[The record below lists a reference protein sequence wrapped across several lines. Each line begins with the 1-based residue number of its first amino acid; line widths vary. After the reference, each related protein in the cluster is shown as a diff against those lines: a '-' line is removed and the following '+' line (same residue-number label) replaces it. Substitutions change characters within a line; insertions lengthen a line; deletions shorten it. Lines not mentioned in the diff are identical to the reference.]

1 MKKNIALILISISL
15 VVSLNL
21 YFSEKNKRID
31 FEEQMNEWKKVAESE
46 QELPSLNKDAIDFV
60 KALNNGKHKN
70 YLTGEALNEYNVAL
84 GDENL
89 ELEGHEE
96 HTDQSLQD
104 VKILLSNTQLD
115 KKKRASSK
123 VLYQVHYTGIFDN
136 PNIGVVD
143 QRILTFV
150 MTIDWKKEKQFKVNK
165 YNLVLLE
172 DTMGLELPP
181 QLEGSV
187 GNE

>member
-1 MKKNIALILISISL
+1 MKKNIALILISMTLII
-15 VVSLNL
+15 SLNL

-46 QELPSLNKDAIDFV
+46 QELPSLNNHAIEFV
-60 KALNNGKHKN
+60 NALNNGKHKQ
-70 YLTGEALNEYNVAL
+70 YLTGEALNVYNLAL
-84 GDENL
+84 EDENL
-89 ELEGHEE
+89 ELEENEE
-96 HTDQSLQD
+96 YIDQTLQD

-150 MTIDWKKEKQFKVNK
+150 MTIDWKKDKQFKVNN
-165 YNLVLLE
+165 YRLDLLE
-172 DTMGLELPP
+172 DTMGVELPL

-187 GNE
+187 GE